1 MAFCTLAKRSSVPF
15 MRASSAAVLSDTASR
30 HVVSG
35 CAEKERG
42 RMISHVRFAIIRV
55 LLQKRDEESKA

>member
-1 MAFCTLAKRSSVPF
+1 

-42 RMISHVRFAIIRV
+42 RMISHVRFAIISV
-55 LLQKRDEESKA
+55 LLQEWDEESKA